1 MLLHVCSAE
10 RGIARACPIRRH
22 PRDSEY
28 FDACK
33 PTLAK
38 LHEQSLA
45 IRAIGKG
52 SSELESFCSAIEN
65 FVKSRKATLGADIC
79 DKLAGCARM
88 LISAAAQRGHI
99 VDLCEVLGQLR
110 ATEYPKD
117 KSACVREWQGIKS
130 AGSSATTFLDV
141 AAKLVI
147 AARGVV
153 GPRSDFFSPKEDD
166 MIAITVDGQVYHFAW
181 ASGMSAI
188 TTGLATLSIVQVTT
202 RALSS
207 LVDDVVVTLV
217 HMLQLDGVRR
227 VNTSEC
233 KALNIMSPKDL
244 LPLFVDERRLDHAI
258 RSVKHV
264 FDHRKEDLPS
274 SVLLNLLHD
283 VFESQPEGSEMAKA
297 LIDHRGLYASDPP
310 CDNTASLTQLL
321 LVLDMYVAVHELIC
335 LLGYFVRSFVGQD
348 SSSCVNANH
357 VKHEA
362 AQVIKLFDSQQSC
375 AEESLANDS
384 FLELTRIQ
392 P

>member
-1 MLLHVCSAE
+1 
-10 RGIARACPIRRH
+10 
-22 PRDSEY
+22 
-28 FDACK
+28 
-33 PTLAK
+33 
-38 LHEQSLA
+38 
-45 IRAIGKG
+45 
-52 SSELESFCSAIEN
+52 
-65 FVKSRKATLGADIC
+65 
-79 DKLAGCARM
+79 
-88 LISAAAQRGHI
+88 
-99 VDLCEVLGQLR
+99 
-110 ATEYPKD
+110 
-117 KSACVREWQGIKS
+117 
-130 AGSSATTFLDV
+130 
-141 AAKLVI
+141 
-147 AARGVV
+147 
-153 GPRSDFFSPKEDD
+153 
-166 MIAITVDGQVYHFAW
+166 MIAITLDGQVYHFAW

-202 RALSS
+202 RALGS

-244 LPLFVDERRLDHAI
+244 LPLFVDERRLDDAI

-310 CDNTASLTQLL
+310 CDNTASLTQVL

-348 SSSCVNANH
+348 PPPCANANH

-384 FLELTRIQ
+384 FLEMARIQ
-392 P
+392 PEIPWVFSTQALGEWIRAAAFASHCMKAFVIESLVDNAFALAESLTAHIPPTNLVVGAKTYQSKLAKKTLLQHGAKNTRLSEETVALCKALQHVSTVNDGWVFRH